1 LLVEATFHSTRIGE
15 QPDNHRLK
23 PFEVGQKMRFEV
35 DDNGLQR
42 KGKISSKL
50 LFSSDED
57 DYDSGGKNEALQG
70 TRGSQSSCPSC

>member
-1 LLVEATFHSTRIGE
+1 
-15 QPDNHRLK
+15 
-23 PFEVGQKMRFEV
+23 MRFEV